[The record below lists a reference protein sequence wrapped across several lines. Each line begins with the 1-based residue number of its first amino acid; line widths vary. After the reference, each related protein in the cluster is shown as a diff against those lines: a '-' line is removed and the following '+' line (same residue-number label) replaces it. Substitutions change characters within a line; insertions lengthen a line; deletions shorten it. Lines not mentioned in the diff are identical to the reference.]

1 MQILTFTMI
10 SFKGHLSI
18 SFLLEVV
25 QVRGL
30 PCAHNFHIECIDE
43 WLRLNVKC
51 PRCRC
56 SVFPNLDLSA
66 LSNFRTADSERSSA
80 SVVTTTR
87 YVRTQPSSQSYL
99 VRLQGLLRPV
109 RTENAGSPSDADI
122 VLETAEN
129 GGMSMGNQNPIFMEP
144 FSSAG
149 RMVVDH
155 PTPPQH

>member
-1 MQILTFTMI
+1 MKFLVGIL
-10 SFKGHLSI
+10 
-18 SFLLEVV
+18 

-66 LSNFRTADSERSSA
+66 LSNLRTSDSERSSA

-87 YVRTQPSSQSYL
+87 YVRTQPPSQSYL
-99 VRLQGLLRPV
+99 LRLQGLLRPV
-109 RTENAGSPSDADI
+109 RSENAEPSSDAD
-122 VLETAEN
+122 VEN
-129 GGMSMGNQNPIFMEP
+129 VGAPLATQTTTRLPPVDREP
-144 FSSAG
+144 AVRS
-149 RMVVDH
+149 
-155 PTPPQH
+155 TPPQH